1 MMSLMHPEGKPRS
14 TDRSLPPRTQEDLGL
29 DLLAR
34 ELSGGSLTQRE
45 ANGALARLPADI
57 DSIVYRRQVLADI
70 ARSEE
75 LEEALTALL
84 PKLRELTAFS
94 RSVRDADAPL
104 LQAVWRI
111 GELELYVECIDDLC
125 AAFDAAERDRAER
138 DQGAALS
145 EGFQALARYARD
157 ARAAEHFAPLK
168 EELPRLKEGLK
179 QKQSVTIGIN
189 LDERFR
195 PVEAALLSVNPER
208 FRQAGV
214 LGRFLDSLESSPKYR
229 VSAPL
234 HRMPAPE
241 NIPERK
247 IPLTPL
253 FRDLDDVLRSLG
265 KSLHRGLKEFL
276 SVETAPLA
284 GLEQE
289 LSFYLGAHRL
299 KSRLEAAGLPTCF
312 PHIADTSERRLGASG
327 FYNLQ
332 LALRSLERHGTSGT
346 AAGTAAGTAGG
357 SAGEIVMNELEFGGD
372 VGILVITGAN
382 QGGKTTFV
390 QGAGI
395 IQVMAQAGLFVPASS
410 ATVSPVDTVITHF
423 PTGEAGN
430 IETGRLSQELGDL
443 AGMFDEATDKS
454 LLLLNESLAST
465 NAAEALVVAE
475 EMLAALRRVGTRT
488 LYATH
493 LHEIS
498 ERLGELNQPA
508 DAGPKVGGLT
518 AETQWDGET
527 VRRTYRIVPGSPQGR
542 SFARDLARKHG
553 ISYTQLIEK
562 FTERGL
568 L

>member
-14 TDRSLPPRTQEDLGL
+14 TENSLPPRTQEDLGL

-34 ELSGGSLTQRE
+34 ELSGGSLSGRE
-45 ANGALARLPADI
+45 ATRVLAQLPADP

-70 ARSEE
+70 AQSAE
-75 LEEALTALL
+75 LEEALEALL

-125 AAFDAAERDRAER
+125 AAFDAAEPGEGDT
-138 DQGAALS
+138 LS
-145 EGFQALARYARD
+145 EGFQALARYARE
-157 ARAAEHFAPLK
+157 ARAAGHFAALK

-208 FRQAGV
+208 FEQSGI

-234 HRMPAPE
+234 HRMPTPA
-241 NIPERK
+241 NLPERK

-265 KSLHRGLKEFL
+265 KSLQRGLKEFL

-312 PHIADTSERRLGASG
+312 PDIADAAEHRLSASG

-332 LALRSLERHGTSGT
+332 LALRSLERTAEAGSAPGT
-346 AAGTAAGTAGG
+346 ARG
-357 SAGEIVMNELEFGGD
+357 IVMNELELGGD

-395 IQVMAQAGLFVPASS
+395 IQVMAQAGLFVPARS

-423 PTGEAGN
+423 PSGEAGS

-443 AGMFDEATDKS
+443 AGMFDEATDNS

-498 ERLGELNQPA
+498 ERLVNLNEPA
-508 DAGPKVGGLT
+508 DIGPQVRGLT
-518 AETQWDGET
+518 AETEWDGQT

>member
-1 MMSLMHPEGKPRS
+1 MHPRGKPRP
-14 TDRSLPPRTQEDLGL
+14 TDPSLPPRTQEDLGL
-29 DLLAR
+29 DILAR
-34 ELSGGSLTQRE
+34 ELAGGSLSPAE
-45 ANGALARLPADI
+45 ATRVLSQLPVDR
-57 DSIVYRRQVLADI
+57 DTIVYRRQVLADM
-70 ARSEE
+70 ARSAQ
-75 LEEALTALL
+75 LEEALSALL

-125 AAFDAAERDRAER
+125 AAFDAAQRDQGES

-145 EGFQALARYARD
+145 EGFQALARYARE
-157 ARAAEHFAPLK
+157 ARAAAHFAPLK

-189 LDERFR
+189 LDDRFR

-208 FRQAGV
+208 FQQSGI
-214 LGRFLDSLESSPKYR
+214 LGRFLESLEASPRYR

-253 FRDLDDVLRSLG
+253 FRDLDDVLHSLG
-265 KSLHRGLKEFL
+265 KSLQRSLNEFL
-276 SVETAPLA
+276 GVETAPLA

-299 KSRLEAAGLPTCF
+299 RRRLEAAGLPTCF
-312 PHIADTSERRLGASG
+312 PQIAETSERRLAASG

-332 LALRSLERHGTSGT
+332 LALRSLEREGASG
-346 AAGTAAGTAGG
+346 AAHD
-357 SAGEIVMNELEFGGD
+357 IVMNELELGGE
-372 VGILVITGAN
+372 VGCLVITGAN

-390 QGAGI
+390 QGAGL
-395 IQVMAQAGLFVPASS
+395 IQVMAQAGLFVPARS
-410 ATVSPVDTVITHF
+410 ASVSPVDTVISHF
-423 PTGEAGN
+423 PTAEAGN

-443 AGMFDEATDKS
+443 AGMFDAATEKS

-465 NAAEALVVAE
+465 NATEALVVAE

-488 LYATH
+488 IYATH

-498 ERLGELNQPA
+498 EHLGELNEPA
-508 DAGPKVGGLT
+508 DAGPKIRGLT
-518 AETQWDGET
+518 AETEWDGET

-553 ISYTQLIEK
+553 ISYTQLIQK

>member
-14 TDRSLPPRTQEDLGL
+14 RDSSTENSLPPRTQEDLGL

-34 ELSGGSLTQRE
+34 ELSGGSLSGRE
-45 ANGALARLPADI
+45 ATRVLAQLPADPAT
-57 DSIVYRRQVLADI
+57 IVYRRQVLADI
-70 ARSEE
+70 AQSAE
-75 LEEALTALL
+75 LEEALEALL

-125 AAFDAAERDRAER
+125 AAFDATERTGGEAPGD
-138 DQGAALS
+138 GNTLS
-145 EGFQALARYARD
+145 EGFQALARYARE
-157 ARAAEHFAPLK
+157 ARGAGHFAALK

-208 FRQAGV
+208 FEQSGI

-234 HRMPAPE
+234 HRMPTPA
-241 NIPERK
+241 NLPERK

-299 KSRLEAAGLPTCF
+299 KCRLEAAGLPTCF
-312 PHIADTSERRLGASG
+312 PDIADAAEHRLSAAG

-332 LALRSLERHGTSGT
+332 LALRSLERT
-346 AAGTAAGTAGG
+346 AEAG
-357 SAGEIVMNELEFGGD
+357 IVMNELELGGD
-372 VGILVITGAN
+372 AGILVITGAN

-395 IQVMAQAGLFVPASS
+395 IQVMAQAGLFVPARS

-443 AGMFDEATDKS
+443 AGMFDEATDNS

-498 ERLGELNQPA
+498 ERLAELNEPA
-508 DAGPKVGGLT
+508 DVGPQVRGLT
-518 AETQWDGET
+518 AETEWDGET

>member
-1 MMSLMHPEGKPRS
+1 MHPDGKPSS
-14 TDRSLPPRTQEDLGL
+14 TERALSSRTLEDLGL

-34 ELSGGSLTQRE
+34 ELTGGSLSR
-45 ANGALARLPADI
+45 GAATKVLAQLPVDPET
-57 DSIVYRRQVLADI
+57 IVYRRKVLADI
-70 ARSEE
+70 ARSAE
-75 LEEALTALL
+75 LEEALDALL

-94 RSVRDADAPL
+94 RSAGESDAPL

-125 AAFDAAERDRAER
+125 AAFDAAHRD
-138 DQGAALS
+138 DGAVLS
-145 EGFQALARYARD
+145 DGFQALERYARH
-157 ARAAEHFAPLK
+157 ARAAEHFAALK

-179 QKQSVTIGIN
+179 RRQSVTIGIN

-208 FRQAGV
+208 FRHSGI

-229 VSAPL
+229 VTAPL
-234 HRMPAPE
+234 HSMPTPG

-253 FRDLDDVLRSLG
+253 FRDLDDVLRPLG
-265 KSLHRGLKEFL
+265 KSLHRGLREFL

-284 GLEQE
+284 GLERE

-299 KSRLEAAGLPTCF
+299 KSRLEGAGLPTCF
-312 PHIADTSERRLGASG
+312 PQIADTTERRLRASG

-332 LALRSLERHGTSGT
+332 LALRALER
-346 AAGTAAGTAGG
+346 
-357 SAGEIVMNELEFGGD
+357 GEAEKIVPNELHLGDD

-395 IQVMAQAGLFVPASS
+395 LQVMAQAGLFVPARS
-410 ATVSPVDTVITHF
+410 ATVSPVDAIMTHF

-430 IETGRLSQELGDL
+430 IETGRLSRELGEL
-443 AGMFDEATDKS
+443 AGIFDEATDRS
-454 LLLLNESLAST
+454 LLLLNESLSST
-465 NAAEALVVAE
+465 SAGEAVAVAE

-498 ERLGELNQPA
+498 ERLDEINAPA
-508 DAGPKVGGLT
+508 DVGPQARRLT
-518 AETQWDGET
+518 AETEWDGET
-527 VRRTYRIVPGSPQGR
+527 VRRTYRIVPGSPQGK

-553 ISYTQLIEK
+553 ISYSQLIER
-562 FTERGL
+562 FRARGL

>member
-14 TDRSLPPRTQEDLGL
+14 TESSTERSLPPRTQEDLGL

-34 ELSGGSLTQRE
+34 ELSGGSLSGRE
-45 ANGALARLPADI
+45 ATKVLAELPADPET
-57 DSIVYRRQVLADI
+57 IVYRRQVLADI
-70 ARSEE
+70 AQSAE

-125 AAFDAAERDRAER
+125 AAFEAAERDDGDAP
-138 DQGAALS
+138 DDGNTLS
-145 EGFQALARYARD
+145 EGFRALARYARE
-157 ARAAEHFAPLK
+157 ARAAGHFAALK

-208 FRQAGV
+208 FEQSGI

-234 HRMPAPE
+234 HRMPTPA

-265 KSLHRGLKEFL
+265 KSLHRGLREFL

-312 PHIADTSERRLGASG
+312 PHIADAAERQLSASG

-332 LALRSLERHGTSGT
+332 LALRSLERNAE
-346 AAGTAAGTAGG
+346 AA
-357 SAGEIVMNELEFGGD
+357 IVMNELELGGD

-395 IQVMAQAGLFVPASS
+395 IQVMAQAGLFVPARS

-423 PTGEAGN
+423 PTGEAGS

-443 AGMFDEATDKS
+443 AGMFDTTTDNS

-498 ERLGELNQPA
+498 ERLEELNEPA
-508 DAGPKVGGLT
+508 DAGPQVRGLT
-518 AETQWDGET
+518 AETEWDGET